1 MTETFIPI
9 ITLNI
14 NPLNPKLKDMDALNG
29 CKTKREKY
37 ATHRKFCRFP
47 VQQRSPCLYYRHTQI
62 ETDRRKSDLPYKQEL
77 NVNQK
82 ASPGSQEVALKR
94 ERKAIQ
100 RDKEGHNT
108 GLVK

>member
-14 NPLNPKLKDMDALNG
+14 NPLNPKLKDMDTLNG

-47 VQQRSPCLYYRHTQI
+47 V
-62 ETDRRKSDLPYKQEL
+62 
-77 NVNQK
+77 
-82 ASPGSQEVALKR
+82 
-94 ERKAIQ
+94 
-100 RDKEGHNT
+100 
-108 GLVK
+108 